1 MEIHRWVDHKAARQ
15 YVRQDAMIG
24 RVRHWLPHE
33 ISGLDKI
40 YAKTGLC
47 FAIPDQ
53 GSNWNAHG
61 NEAIRFTVDP
71 NTLDNHVCNI
81 DGQAVFEFS
90 DIYDMRYDIPGLN
103 LYERRLQVIERCK
116 IKQDEAFVIGNIR
129 GLSKR
134 LISIGIGSGV
144 DIKTREQV
152 MAYAETHAIRLEND

>member
-1 MEIHRWVDHKAARQ
+1 MHIHRWVDYKAARQ

-40 YAKTGLC
+40 YAKTGLS
-47 FAIPDQ
+47 FAIPGQ

-61 NEAIRFTVDP
+61 REAVRFTVDRD
-71 NTLDNHVCNI
+71 LLENHVCNI

-90 DIYDMRYDIPGLN
+90 DIYDMRYDMPGLN

-116 IKQDEAFVIGNIR
+116 LKQDEAFVIGNIR
-129 GLSKR
+129 RLSDH
-134 LISIGIGSGV
+134 LVSIGIGSEV
-144 DIKTREQV
+144 DKKTREQI
-152 MAYAETHAIRLEND
+152 MTYAESHAIQLEND